1 MTCKKCNGRLEVLR
15 ICSRVLLQC
24 ADCNHKY
31 HIHEVLDQLDNE
43 TEKLLNCYTCLV
55 YD

>member
-1 MTCKKCNGRLEVLR
+1 MICRKCNGRLDILR
-15 ICSRVLLQC
+15 VCSRVFMQC
-24 ADCNHKY
+24 ADCKHKY
-31 HIHEVLDQLDNE
+31 SIHEVLDQLDSE